1 MTTFLS
7 ETQKPTGRIT
17 QKMITRCNNI
27 KNAVIFMFL
36 KPKLKPNVSSYFVHT
51 FWQRFEIFLH
61 QDLNTLQ
68 VEQGQDVV
76 KLRLLLVPHID
87 YVLQI
92 WNGQLFEAVLQEVQ
106 HLVPRQSLHFRQVFS
121 ENLDRRDFIDQ
132 ISQTFQFKI
141 DNKKHRSDSTC
152 VLIPSVHP
160 QDSSS
165 APRVKTQRSFPCS
178 PLLCVGGLEQSSE
191 I

>member
-1 MTTFLS
+1 
-7 ETQKPTGRIT
+7 
-17 QKMITRCNNI
+17 MITRCNNI

-36 KPKLKPNVSSYFVHT
+36 KPKLKPNVHT

-132 ISQTFQFKI
+132 IKKFKFKI

-152 VLIPSVHP
+152 VS
-160 QDSSS
+160 
-165 APRVKTQRSFPCS
+165 
-178 PLLCVGGLEQSSE
+178 
-191 I
+191 